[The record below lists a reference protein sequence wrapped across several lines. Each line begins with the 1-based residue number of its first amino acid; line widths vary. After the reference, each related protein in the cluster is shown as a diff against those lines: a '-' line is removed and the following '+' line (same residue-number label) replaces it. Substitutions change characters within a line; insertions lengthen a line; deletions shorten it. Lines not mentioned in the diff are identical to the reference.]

1 MFTARTLPALPGRP
15 GRRGPARCG
24 RGPVAAVLA
33 AVLLLGGATAVHA
46 DDLDD
51 RRAAAEREQQAKEAE
66 RESLESELEHTDSQL
81 ADAVLE
87 LNQVEGRLPVAEAE
101 LAVAEAE
108 LERAEREAA
117 MLAQRLADA
126 QLEEAKVSQQLQD
139 GAGKVDGARDDIAQ
153 MAREE
158 FRGSGDTST
167 MGLVTGAQ
175 STEEF
180 IDGYSV
186 SSSAARI
193 RARTLAELQDAEAT
207 ARNLQARLSA
217 IREVVTELKRLADE
231 NVQSKEQAKQA
242 AVERKAEIERL
253 IAEQERLKARIEQ
266 RKHIAVQN
274 MRDTEQ
280 ELSGI
285 EADLKEIIRKQE
297 ERDERLAQERAEREA
312 RAAREARENA
322 GGGSGGGSSDGGS
335 SGGGSSGGG
344 SVSGG
349 GSSGGGGGSS
359 AGSVSFL
366 GYPTASPVVT
376 SSYGMRFH
384 PVLQYS
390 RLHAGTDFRAYCGTP
405 ILAAADGTVQYARYL
420 DGLGNQVLIN
430 HGYSSGGSS
439 VMTSANHLTSFA
451 VSAGQQVSRGQVIG
465 YSGTTGTSTACHLHF
480 EVYINGSTVDPMSWL

>member
-1 MFTARTLPALPGRP
+1 MTAPRNRDPLARP
-15 GRRGPARCG
+15 RG
-24 RGPVAAVLA
+24 RGPLAAVLA
-33 AVLLLGGATAVHA
+33 AVLLLGGATAVYA

-51 RRAAAEREQQAKEAE
+51 RRAAAEREQAAKEKE
-66 RESLESELEHTDSQL
+66 RESLEAELEHTDTQL

-117 MLAQRLADA
+117 ILAQRLSDA

-139 GAGKVDGARDDIAQ
+139 GSGKVDGARDDIAQ

-158 FRGSGDTST
+158 FRGSGDAST
-167 MGLVTGAQ
+167 IGLVTGAQ

-180 IDGYSV
+180 ISGYSV

-207 ARNLQARLSA
+207 ARNLQARLTA
-217 IREVVTELKRLADE
+217 IREVVTELTSLADE
-231 NVQSKEQAKQA
+231 NVRSKEQAKQA
-242 AVERKAEIERL
+242 AVERKAEIQEL
-253 IAEQERLKARIEQ
+253 IAQQQRLKNRIER
-266 RKHIAVQN
+266 RKDIALEG
-274 MRDTEQ
+274 MRDNEQ
-280 ELSGI
+280 ELSSI
-285 EADLKEIIRKQE
+285 ESDLKRIIREQE
-297 ERDERLAQERAEREA
+297 ERDERLAREQAEREA
-312 RAAREARENA
+312 AA
-322 GGGSGGGSSDGGS
+322 GGSSDGGS

-344 SVSGG
+344 SSGG
-349 GSSGGGGGSS
+349 GSAGGGSL
-359 AGSVSFL
+359 SFL
-366 GYPTASPVVT
+366 GYPTASPVIT

-384 PVLQYS
+384 PVLQYY

-405 ILAAADGTVQYARYL
+405 ILAPADGTVQYARYL
-420 DGLGNQVLIN
+420 EGLGNQVLIN

-439 VMTSANHLTSFA
+439 VMSSANHLASFA
-451 VSAGQQVSRGQVIG
+451 VSSGQQVSRGQVIG

-480 EVYINGSTVDPMSWL
+480 EVYVNGSTADPMTWL

>member
-1 MFTARTLPALPGRP
+1 VR
-15 GRRGPARCG
+15 G
-24 RGPVAAVLA
+24 RGSLA
-33 AVLLLGGATAVHA
+33 AALSLVLLLGGATAVHA

-51 RRAAAEREQQAKEAE
+51 RRAAAERQQAAKEEE
-66 RESLESELEHTDSQL
+66 RESLEAELEHTDTQL

-101 LAVAEAE
+101 LAVAQAE

-117 MLAQRLADA
+117 ILAQRLADA
-126 QLEEAKVSQQLQD
+126 QLEEAKVSQALQD
-139 GAGKVDGARDDIAQ
+139 GSGKVDGARDDIAQ

-158 FRGSGDTST
+158 FRGAGSAST
-167 MGLVTGAQ
+167 IGLVTGAQ

-231 NVQSKEQAKQA
+231 NVRSKEQAKQA

-253 IAEQERLKARIEQ
+253 IAEQERLKARIER
-266 RKHIAVQN
+266 RKDVAVAN
-274 MRDTEQ
+274 MQSTEQ
-280 ELSGI
+280 ELSSI
-285 EADLKEIIRKQE
+285 ESDLKEIIRKQE
-297 ERDERLAQERAEREA
+297 ERDERLAQQQAEED
-312 RAAREARENA
+312 AA
-322 GGGSGGGSSDGGS
+322 SGGS
-335 SGGGSSGGG
+335 SGGGSSGG
-344 SVSGG
+344 SG
-349 GSSGGGGGSS
+349 GSSGGSS
-359 AGSVSFL
+359 AGSLSFL
-366 GYPTASPVVT
+366 SYPTASPVVT

-384 PVLQYS
+384 PVLQYY

-405 ILAAADGTVQYARYL
+405 ILAPADGTVQYARYL
-420 DGLGNQVLIN
+420 EGLGNQVLIN

-439 VMTSANHLTSFA
+439 VMTSLNHLTSFA
-451 VSAGQQVSRGQVIG
+451 VSSGQHVSRGQVIG

-480 EVYINGSTVDPMSWL
+480 EVYVNGSTVDPMGWL

>member
-1 MFTARTLPALPGRP
+1 MATSRDRN
-15 GRRGPARCG
+15 RRGP
-24 RGPVAAVLA
+24 LA
-33 AVLLLGGATAVHA
+33 ALLAIVLLLGGATAVYA

-51 RRAAAEREQQAKEAE
+51 RRAAAEREQAAKEKE
-66 RESLESELEHTDSQL
+66 RESLEAELEHTDTQL

-117 MLAQRLADA
+117 ILAQRLADA

-139 GAGKVDGARDDIAQ
+139 GSGKVDGARDDIAQ

-158 FRGSGDTST
+158 FRGAGDAST
-167 MGLVTGAQ
+167 IGLVTGAQ

-231 NVQSKEQAKQA
+231 NVRSKEQAKQA
-242 AVERKAEIERL
+242 AVARKAEIQEL
-253 IAEQERLKARIEQ
+253 IAEQQRLKNRIER
-266 RKHIAVQN
+266 RKDVALES
-274 MRDTEQ
+274 MRDNEQ
-280 ELSGI
+280 ELSSI
-285 EADLKEIIRKQE
+285 EADLKGIIREQE
-297 ERDERLAQERAEREA
+297 ERDERLAQEQAEREA
-312 RAAREARENA
+312 AS
-322 GGGSGGGSSDGGS
+322 GGSSGGGSSDGGDS
-335 SGGGSSGGG
+335 SGGSS
-344 SVSGG
+344 
-349 GSSGGGGGSS
+349 GGSS
-359 AGSVSFL
+359 AGSLSFL
-366 GYPTASPVVT
+366 SYPTASPVVT

-384 PVLQYS
+384 PVLQYY

-405 ILAAADGTVQYARYL
+405 ILAPADGTVQYARYL

-451 VSAGQQVSRGQVIG
+451 VSSGQHVSRGQVIG

-480 EVYINGSTVDPMSWL
+480 EVYVDGSTVDPMTWL

>member
-1 MFTARTLPALPGRP
+1 MTAPRNRNRD
-15 GRRGPARCG
+15 RRGP
-24 RGPVAAVLA
+24 LA
-33 AVLLLGGATAVHA
+33 AALAMVLLLGGATAVHA

-51 RRAAAEREQQAKEAE
+51 RRAAAERQQQAKEEE
-66 RESLESELEHTDSQL
+66 RESLEAELEHTDTQL

-117 MLAQRLADA
+117 ILAQRLADA

-139 GAGKVDGARDDIAQ
+139 GSGKVDGARDDIAQ

-158 FRGSGDTST
+158 FRGAGEAST
-167 MGLVTGAQ
+167 IGLVTGAQ

-193 RARTLAELQDAEAT
+193 RARTLADLQDAEAT

-231 NVQSKEQAKQA
+231 NVRSKEQAKQA
-242 AVERKAEIERL
+242 AVERKAEIQEL
-253 IAEQERLKARIEQ
+253 IAEQQRLKNRIER
-266 RKHIAVQN
+266 RKDVALEG
-274 MRDTEQ
+274 MRDNEQ
-280 ELSGI
+280 ELSSI
-285 EADLKEIIRKQE
+285 ESDLKGIIREQE
-297 ERDERLAQERAEREA
+297 ERDERLAKEQAEREA
-312 RAAREARENA
+312 A
-322 GGGSGGGSSDGGS
+322 SGDDSSGS
-335 SGGGSSGGG
+335 SGGDSSSGSSGGSSVG
-344 SVSGG
+344 SL
-349 GSSGGGGGSS
+349 
-359 AGSVSFL
+359 SFL
-366 GYPTASPVVT
+366 SYPTANPVIT
-376 SSYGMRFH
+376 SSYGTRFH
-384 PVLQYS
+384 PVLQYY

-405 ILAAADGTVQYARYL
+405 ILAPADGTVQYARYL
-420 DGLGNQVLIN
+420 EGLGNQVLIN

-451 VSAGQQVSRGQVIG
+451 VSSGQQVSRGQVIG

-480 EVYINGSTVDPMSWL
+480 EVYVDGSTVDPMSWL

>member
-1 MFTARTLPALPGRP
+1 MATSRNR
-15 GRRGPARCG
+15 GRRGAF
-24 RGPVAAVLA
+24 AAMLTI
-33 AVLLLGGATAVHA
+33 VLLLGGATAVHA

-51 RRAAAEREQQAKEAE
+51 RRAAAEREQAAKEEE
-66 RESLESELEHTDSQL
+66 RESLEAELEHTDTQL

-101 LAVAEAE
+101 LAVAEAD

-117 MLAQRLADA
+117 ILAQRLADA

-139 GAGKVDGARDDIAQ
+139 GSGKVDGARDDIAQ

-158 FRGSGDTST
+158 FRGAGDASAI
-167 MGLVTGAQ
+167 GLVTGAQ

-193 RARTLAELQDAEAT
+193 RARTLAELQDAEAA

-231 NVQSKEQAKQA
+231 NVRSKEQAKQA
-242 AVERKAEIERL
+242 AVDRKAEIEQL
-253 IAEQERLKARIEQ
+253 IAEQQRLKNRIER
-266 RKHIAVQN
+266 RKDVALES
-274 MRDTEQ
+274 MRDNEQ
-280 ELSGI
+280 ELSSI
-285 EADLKEIIRKQE
+285 ESDLKAIIRQQE

-312 RAAREARENA
+312 ASE
-322 GGGSGGGSSDGGS
+322 GS
-335 SGGGSSGGG
+335 SGGGAAGGGG
-344 SVSGG
+344 SSSG
-349 GSSGGGGGSS
+349 GSSGGGGGG
-359 AGSVSFL
+359 GSLSFL
-366 GYPTASPVVT
+366 SYPTASPVVT

-384 PVLQYS
+384 PVLQYY

-420 DGLGNQVLIN
+420 EGLGNQVLIN

-439 VMTSANHLTSFA
+439 VMSSANHLTSFA

-480 EVYINGSTVDPMSWL
+480 EVYVDGSTVDPMTWL

>member
-1 MFTARTLPALPGRP
+1 MFTPRNLPSRV
-15 GRRGPARCG
+15 RG
-24 RGPVAAVLA
+24 RGPVAAALA
-33 AVLLLGGATAVHA
+33 LVLLLGGATAVHA

-51 RRAAAEREQQAKEAE
+51 RRAAAEREQQAKEDE
-66 RESLESELEHTDSQL
+66 REGLEAELEHTDTQL

-117 MLAQRLADA
+117 ILAQRLADA
-126 QLEEAKVSQQLQD
+126 ELEEAKVSQQLQD
-139 GAGKVDGARDDIAQ
+139 GSGKVDGARDDIAQ

-158 FRGSGDTST
+158 FRGSGDNST
-167 MGLVTGAQ
+167 IGLVTGAQ

-207 ARNLQARLSA
+207 ARNLEARLSA
-217 IREVVTELKRLADE
+217 IREIVTELKRLADE

-242 AVERKAEIERL
+242 AVDRKAEIERL
-253 IAEQERLKARIEQ
+253 IAEQERLKNRIER
-266 RKHIAVQN
+266 RKHVAVAN
-274 MRDTEQ
+274 MRDNEQ
-280 ELSGI
+280 ELSSI
-285 EADLKEIIRKQE
+285 ESDLKEIIRKQE
-297 ERDERLAQERAEREA
+297 ARDERLAQEQAEREA
-312 RAAREARENA
+312 REAQENA
-322 GGGSGGGSSDGGS
+322 SRGGSAGGGSSDGGS

-344 SVSGG
+344 S
-349 GSSGGGGGSS
+349 SGGGGSVGT
-359 AGSVSFL
+359 VSFL

-384 PVLQYS
+384 PVLQYN

-405 ILAAADGTVQYARYL
+405 ILAPADGTVQYARYL

-439 VMTSANHLTSFA
+439 VMTSSNHLTSFA

-480 EVYINGSTVDPMSWL
+480 EVYINGSTVDPMTWL

>member
-1 MFTARTLPALPGRP
+1 
-15 GRRGPARCG
+15 
-24 RGPVAAVLA
+24 VLA
-33 AVLLLGGATAVHA
+33 VVLLLGGSTAVYA

-66 RESLESELEHTDSQL
+66 RESLESELEHTDTQL

-101 LAVAEAE
+101 LAEAEAE

-117 MLAQRLADA
+117 ILAQRLADA
-126 QLEEAKVSQQLQD
+126 QLEEAKVSQELQD
-139 GAGKVDGARDDIAQ
+139 GSGKVDGARDDIAQ

-158 FRGSGDTST
+158 FRGAGNAST
-167 MGLVTGAQ
+167 IGLVTGAQ
-175 STEEF
+175 STKEF

-231 NVQSKEQAKQA
+231 NVRSKEQAKQA

-253 IAEQERLKARIEQ
+253 IEEQERLKARIER
-266 RKHIAVQN
+266 RKSVAMEN
-274 MRDTEQ
+274 MQATEQ
-280 ELSGI
+280 ELSSI
-285 EADLKEIIRKQE
+285 ESDLKGIIREQR
-297 ERDERLAQERAEREA
+297 ERDERLAQEQAEREA
-312 RAAREARENA
+312 KE
-322 GGGSGGGSSDGGS
+322 GSSSGGS

-344 SVSGG
+344 SSSG
-349 GSSGGGGGSS
+349 GSSGGGSTGG
-359 AGSVSFL
+359 GTGTVSFL
-366 GYPTASPVVT
+366 GYPTANPFVT

-405 ILAAADGTVQYARYL
+405 ILAPADGTVLYARFL
-420 DGLGNQVLIN
+420 EGLGNQVLIN

-439 VMTSANHLTSFA
+439 VMTSSNHLTSFA
-451 VSAGQQVSRGQVIG
+451 VSPGQQVSRGQVIG

-480 EVYINGSTVDPMSWL
+480 EVYVNGSTVDPMTWL

>member
-1 MFTARTLPALPGRP
+1 MSTPRSLQSRVA
-15 GRRGPARCG
+15 G

-33 AVLLLGGATAVHA
+33 IVLVLGGATAVHA

-51 RRAAAEREQQAKEAE
+51 RRAAAEREQQAKEEE
-66 RESLESELEHTDSQL
+66 RESLEAELEHTDTQL

-101 LAVAEAE
+101 LAMAEAE

-117 MLAQRLADA
+117 ILAQRLADA
-126 QLEEAKVSQQLQD
+126 QLEEATVTQLLQD
-139 GAGKVDGARDDIAQ
+139 GSGKVDGARDDIAQ

-158 FRGSGDTST
+158 FRGAGNAST
-167 MGLVTGAQ
+167 IGLVTGAQ

-193 RARTLAELQDAEAT
+193 RARTLAELQSAEAT
-207 ARNLQARLSA
+207 ARNLQARLTA

-231 NVQSKEQAKQA
+231 NVRSKEQAKQS
-242 AVERKAEIERL
+242 AVQRKAEIVEL
-253 IAEQERLKARIEQ
+253 IAEQERLKSRIER
-266 RKHIAVQN
+266 RKHVAVQN
-274 MRDTEQ
+274 MQDTEQ
-280 ELSGI
+280 ELSSI
-285 EADLKEIIRKQE
+285 ESDLKGIISEQR
-297 ERDERLAQERAEREA
+297 ERDERLARERAEQESDG
-312 RAAREARENA
+312 NA
-322 GGGSGGGSSDGGS
+322 SGGGSGGGGS

-344 SVSGG
+344 TGT
-349 GSSGGGGGSS
+349 
-359 AGSVSFL
+359 VSFL
-366 GYPTASPVVT
+366 SYPTANPVVT

-384 PVLQYS
+384 PVLQYN
-390 RLHAGTDFRAYCGTP
+390 RLHAGTDLRAYCGTP
-405 ILAAADGTVQYARYL
+405 IMAPADGTVLYARYL

-439 VMTSANHLTSFA
+439 VMTSSNHLSSFA
-451 VSAGQQVSRGQVIG
+451 VSSGQRVSRGQVIG

>member
-1 MFTARTLPALPGRP
+1 MTTSRSLRSRAV
-15 GRRGPARCG
+15 G

-33 AVLLLGGATAVHA
+33 AVLLLGGATVGYA

-51 RRAAAEREQQAKEAE
+51 RRAAAERKQQAKEDE
-66 RESLESELEHTDSQL
+66 RENLEAELEHTDKRL

-117 MLAQRLADA
+117 ILAQRLADA
-126 QLEEAKVSQQLQD
+126 QLEEATVTQLLQD
-139 GAGKVDGARDDIAQ
+139 GSGKVDGARDDIAQ

-158 FRGSGDTST
+158 FRGAGNAST
-167 MGLVTGAQ
+167 IGLVTGAQ

-193 RARTLAELQDAEAT
+193 RARTLAELQSAEAT
-207 ARNLQARLSA
+207 ARNLQARLTA

-231 NVQSKEQAKQA
+231 NVRSKEQAKQS
-242 AVERKAEIERL
+242 AVARKAEIVEL
-253 IAEQERLKARIEQ
+253 IAEQERLKSRIER
-266 RKHIAVQN
+266 RKHVAVQN
-274 MRDTEQ
+274 MQDTEE
-280 ELSGI
+280 ELSSI
-285 EADLKEIIRKQE
+285 ESDLKGIISEQR
-297 ERDERLAQERAEREA
+297 ERDERLARERAEQESDGSSS
-312 RAAREARENA
+312 
-322 GGGSGGGSSDGGS
+322 GGGSGGGGS

-344 SVSGG
+344 TG
-349 GSSGGGGGSS
+349 
-359 AGSVSFL
+359 AVSFL
-366 GYPTASPVVT
+366 SYPTANPVVT

-384 PVLQYS
+384 PVLQYN
-390 RLHAGTDFRAYCGTP
+390 RLHAGTDLRAYCGTP
-405 ILAAADGTVQYARYL
+405 ILAPADGTVLYARYL

-439 VMTSANHLTSFA
+439 VMTSANHLSSFA
-451 VSAGQQVSRGQVIG
+451 VSSGQQVSRGQVIG

>member
-1 MFTARTLPALPGRP
+1 MPTSQSLRSRAV
-15 GRRGPARCG
+15 G
-24 RGPVAAVLA
+24 RGPLAALLA
-33 AVLLLGGATAVHA
+33 AVLLLGGATVGYA

-51 RRAAAEREQQAKEAE
+51 RRAAAERKQQAKEGE
-66 RESLESELEHTDSQL
+66 RENLEAELEHTDKQL

-117 MLAQRLADA
+117 ILAQRLADA
-126 QLEEAKVSQQLQD
+126 QLEEATVTQLLRD
-139 GAGKVDGARDDIAQ
+139 GSGKVDGARDDIAQ

-158 FRGSGDTST
+158 FRGAGNAST
-167 MGLVTGAQ
+167 IGLVTGAQ

-193 RARTLAELQDAEAT
+193 RARTLAELQSAEAT
-207 ARNLQARLSA
+207 ARNLQARLTA

-231 NVQSKEQAKQA
+231 NVRSKEQAKQS
-242 AVERKAEIERL
+242 AVERKAEIVEL
-253 IAEQERLKARIEQ
+253 IAEQERLKSRIEQ
-266 RKHIAVQN
+266 RKHVAVQN
-274 MRDTEQ
+274 MQDTEQ
-280 ELSGI
+280 ELSSI
-285 EADLKEIIRKQE
+285 ESDLKGIIREQR
-297 ERDERLAQERAEREA
+297 ERDERLARERAEQEA
-312 RAAREARENA
+312 DGNA
-322 GGGSGGGSSDGGS
+322 SGGGSGGGGSSGAGSSGGS
-335 SGGGSSGGG
+335 SGGGTGT
-344 SVSGG
+344 
-349 GSSGGGGGSS
+349 
-359 AGSVSFL
+359 VSFL
-366 GYPTASPVVT
+366 SYPTANPVVT

-384 PVLQYS
+384 PVLQYN
-390 RLHAGTDFRAYCGTP
+390 RLHAGTDLRAYCGTP
-405 ILAAADGTVQYARYL
+405 ILAPADGTVLYARYL

-439 VMTSANHLTSFA
+439 VMTSSNHLSSFA
-451 VSAGQQVSRGQVIG
+451 VSSGQQVSRGQVIG

>member
-1 MFTARTLPALPGRP
+1 MPTSRSLRFWTVARRTVA
-15 GRRGPARCG
+15 RRAVARRAVG

-33 AVLLLGGATAVHA
+33 AVLLLGGATVGYA

-51 RRAAAEREQQAKEAE
+51 RRAAAERKQQAKEDE
-66 RESLESELEHTDSQL
+66 RENLEAELEHTDTQL

-117 MLAQRLADA
+117 ILAQRLADA
-126 QLEEAKVSQQLQD
+126 QLEEATVTQLLQD
-139 GAGKVDGARDDIAQ
+139 GSGKVDGARDDIAQ

-158 FRGSGDTST
+158 FRGAGNAST
-167 MGLVTGAQ
+167 IGLVTGAQ
-175 STEEF
+175 STKEF

-193 RARTLAELQDAEAT
+193 RARTLAELQSAEAT

-231 NVQSKEQAKQA
+231 NVRSKEQARQSA
-242 AVERKAEIERL
+242 AARKAEIVEL
-253 IAEQERLKARIEQ
+253 IAEQERLKSRIER
-266 RKHIAVQN
+266 RKHVAVQN
-274 MRDTEQ
+274 MQDTEQ
-280 ELSGI
+280 ELSSI
-285 EADLKEIIRKQE
+285 ESDLKGIISEQR
-297 ERDERLAQERAEREA
+297 ERDERLAREQAEREA
-312 RAAREARENA
+312 EGNNT
-322 GGGSGGGSSDGGS
+322 GGGSG
-335 SGGGSSGGG
+335 GGGSSGGG
-344 SVSGG
+344 SGGG
-349 GSSGGGGGSS
+349 GSSGGGTGT
-359 AGSVSFL
+359 VSFL
-366 GYPTASPVVT
+366 SYPTASPVVT

-384 PVLQYS
+384 PVLQYY
-390 RLHAGTDFRAYCGTP
+390 RLHAGTDLRAYCGTP
-405 ILAAADGTVQYARYL
+405 ILAPADGTVLYARYL

-439 VMTSANHLTSFA
+439 VMTSSNHLTSFA
-451 VSAGQQVSRGQVIG
+451 VSPGQQVSRGQVIG

>member
-1 MFTARTLPALPGRP
+1 MAISRDRN
-15 GRRGPARCG
+15 RRGP
-24 RGPVAAVLA
+24 LA
-33 AVLLLGGATAVHA
+33 ALLTIVLLLGGATAVHA

-51 RRAAAEREQQAKEAE
+51 RRAAAEREQAAKEKE
-66 RESLESELEHTDSQL
+66 RESLEAELEHTDTQL

-117 MLAQRLADA
+117 ILAQRLADA

-139 GAGKVDGARDDIAQ
+139 GSGKVDGARDDIAQ

-158 FRGSGDTST
+158 FRGAGDAST
-167 MGLVTGAQ
+167 IGLVTGAQ

-231 NVQSKEQAKQA
+231 NVRSKEQAKQA
-242 AVERKAEIERL
+242 AVERKAEIEEL
-253 IAEQERLKARIEQ
+253 IAEQERLKNRIER
-266 RKHIAVQN
+266 RKDAALES
-274 MRDTEQ
+274 MRDNEQ
-280 ELSGI
+280 ELSSI
-285 EADLKEIIRKQE
+285 ESDLKSIIREQE
-297 ERDERLAQERAEREA
+297 QRDARLAQEQAEREA
-312 RAAREARENA
+312 AS
-322 GGGSGGGSSDGGS
+322 GGDSSGGGSTGGS

-344 SVSGG
+344 
-349 GSSGGGGGSS
+349 GSL
-359 AGSVSFL
+359 SFL
-366 GYPTASPVVT
+366 SYPTASPVVT

-384 PVLQYS
+384 PVLQYY

-405 ILAAADGTVQYARYL
+405 ILAPADGVVQYARYL
-420 DGLGNQVLIN
+420 EGLGNQVLIN

-451 VSAGQQVSRGQVIG
+451 VSSGQHVSRGQVIG

-480 EVYINGSTVDPMSWL
+480 EVYVNGSTVDPMSWL

>member
-1 MFTARTLPALPGRP
+1 
-15 GRRGPARCG
+15 
-24 RGPVAAVLA
+24 VLA
-33 AVLLLGGATAVHA
+33 IVLLLGGATAVHA

-51 RRAAAEREQQAKEAE
+51 RRAAAEREQQAKEDE
-66 RESLESELEHTDSQL
+66 REGLEAELEHTDTQL

-117 MLAQRLADA
+117 ILAQRLADA

-139 GAGKVDGARDDIAQ
+139 GSGKVDGARDDIAQ

-158 FRGSGDTST
+158 FRGSGNTST
-167 MGLVTGAQ
+167 IGLVTGAQ

-207 ARNLQARLSA
+207 ARNLEARLTA

-253 IAEQERLKARIEQ
+253 IAEQERLKARIER
-266 RKHIAVQN
+266 RKHVAVRN
-274 MRDTEQ
+274 MRDNEQ
-280 ELSGI
+280 ELSSI
-285 EADLKEIIRKQE
+285 ESDLKEIIRKQE
-297 ERDERLAQERAEREA
+297 ERDERLAREQAEREA
-312 RAAREARENA
+312 REAREARENA
-322 GGGSGGGSSDGGS
+322 SGGGSSDGGS

-344 SVSGG
+344 SSGG
-349 GSSGGGGGSS
+349 GSGGGGGG

-439 VMTSANHLTSFA
+439 VMSSANHLTSFA
-451 VSAGQQVSRGQVIG
+451 VSAGQRVSRGQVIG

-480 EVYINGSTVDPMSWL
+480 EVYINGSAVDPMTWL

>member
-1 MFTARTLPALPGRP
+1 
-15 GRRGPARCG
+15 
-24 RGPVAAVLA
+24 VLA
-33 AVLLLGGATAVHA
+33 VVLLLGGATAVHA

-51 RRAAAEREQQAKEAE
+51 RRAAAEREQQAKEDE
-66 RESLESELEHTDSQL
+66 RESLEAELEHTDTQL

-117 MLAQRLADA
+117 ILAQRLADA
-126 QLEEAKVSQQLQD
+126 ELEEAKVSQQLQD
-139 GAGKVDGARDDIAQ
+139 GSGKVDGARDDIAQ

-158 FRGSGDTST
+158 FRGSGDNST
-167 MGLVTGAQ
+167 IGLVTGAQ

-207 ARNLQARLSA
+207 ARNLEARLSA
-217 IREVVTELKRLADE
+217 IREIVSELKRLADE

-242 AVERKAEIERL
+242 AVDRKAEIERL
-253 IAEQERLKARIEQ
+253 IAEQERLKDRIER
-266 RKHIAVQN
+266 RKHIAVAN
-274 MRDTEQ
+274 MRDNEQ
-280 ELSGI
+280 ELSSI
-285 EADLKEIIRKQE
+285 ESDLKEIIRKQE
-297 ERDERLAQERAEREA
+297 ARDERLAQEQAEREA
-312 RAAREARENA
+312 REAQENA
-322 GGGSGGGSSDGGS
+322 SGGGSTGGGS

-344 SVSGG
+344 SSGGGSSGG
-349 GSSGGGGGSS
+349 GSSGGGGGGGSV
-359 AGSVSFL
+359 GSVSFL

>member
-1 MFTARTLPALPGRP
+1 MPTSRSLRFWTVARRAG
-15 GRRGPARCG
+15 G
-24 RGPVAAVLA
+24 RGPLAAVLA
-33 AVLLLGGATAVHA
+33 AVLLLGGATVGYT

-51 RRAAAEREQQAKEAE
+51 RRAAAERKQQAKEDE
-66 RESLESELEHTDSQL
+66 RENLEAELEHTDTQL

-117 MLAQRLADA
+117 ILAQRLADA
-126 QLEEAKVSQQLQD
+126 QLEEATVTQLLQD
-139 GAGKVDGARDDIAQ
+139 GSGKVDGARDDIAQ

-158 FRGSGDTST
+158 FRGAGNAST
-167 MGLVTGAQ
+167 IGLVTGAQ

-193 RARTLAELQDAEAT
+193 RARTLAELQSAEAT
-207 ARNLQARLSA
+207 ARNLQARLTA

-231 NVQSKEQAKQA
+231 NVRSKEQARQSA
-242 AVERKAEIERL
+242 AQRKAEIVEL
-253 IAEQERLKARIEQ
+253 IAEQERLKSRIER
-266 RKHIAVQN
+266 RKHVAVQN
-274 MRDTEQ
+274 MQDTEQ
-280 ELSGI
+280 ELSSI
-285 EADLKEIIRKQE
+285 ESDLKGIIREQR
-297 ERDERLAQERAEREA
+297 ERDERLARERAEQEP
-312 RAAREARENA
+312 EENA
-322 GGGSGGGSSDGGS
+322 GGGSGGGGS

-344 SVSGG
+344 TGT
-349 GSSGGGGGSS
+349 
-359 AGSVSFL
+359 VSFL
-366 GYPTASPVVT
+366 SYPTASPVVT

-384 PVLQYS
+384 PVLQYY
-390 RLHAGTDFRAYCGTP
+390 RLHAGTDLRAYCGTP
-405 ILAAADGTVQYARYL
+405 ILAPADGTVLYARYL

-439 VMTSANHLTSFA
+439 VMTSSNHLTSFA
-451 VSAGQQVSRGQVIG
+451 VSPGQQVSRGQVIG

-480 EVYINGSTVDPMSWL
+480 EVYVNGSTVDPMSWL

>member
-1 MFTARTLPALPGRP
+1 MTAPRNRRRD
-15 GRRGPARCG
+15 RRGPL
-24 RGPVAAVLA
+24 AAVLA
-33 AVLLLGGATAVHA
+33 IVLLLGGATVVYA

-51 RRAAAEREQQAKEAE
+51 RRAAAEREQAAKEEE
-66 RESLESELEHTDSQL
+66 RESLEAELEHTDTQL

-117 MLAQRLADA
+117 ILSQRLADA

-139 GAGKVDGARDDIAQ
+139 GSGKVDGARDDIAQ

-158 FRGSGDTST
+158 FRGSGDASAI
-167 MGLVTGAQ
+167 GLVTGAQ

-231 NVQSKEQAKQA
+231 NVRSKEQAKQA
-242 AVERKAEIERL
+242 AVERKAEIQQL
-253 IAEQERLKARIEQ
+253 IAEQERLKNRIEQ
-266 RKHIAVQN
+266 RKDVALEN
-274 MRDTEQ
+274 MRDNEQ
-280 ELSGI
+280 ELSSI
-285 EADLKEIIRKQE
+285 ESDLKGIIREQE
-297 ERDERLAQERAEREA
+297 ERDARLAQEQAEREA
-312 RAAREARENA
+312 AS
-322 GGGSGGGSSDGGS
+322 GGSSGGGSSDGGES
-335 SGGGSSGGG
+335 SGGSS
-344 SVSGG
+344 
-349 GSSGGGGGSS
+349 GGSS
-359 AGSVSFL
+359 AGSLSFL
-366 GYPTASPVVT
+366 SYPTASPVVT

-384 PVLQYS
+384 PVLQYY

-405 ILAAADGTVQYARYL
+405 ILAPADGTVLYARYL
-420 DGLGNQVLIN
+420 EGLGNQVLIN

-451 VSAGQQVSRGQVIG
+451 VSSGQYVSRGQVIG

-480 EVYINGSTVDPMSWL
+480 EVYVNGSTVDPMSWL

>member
-1 MFTARTLPALPGRP
+1 MTATRSRN
-15 GRRGPARCG
+15 RRGPL
-24 RGPVAAVLA
+24 AAVLA
-33 AVLLLGGATAVHA
+33 MVLLLGGATAVHA

-51 RRAAAEREQQAKEAE
+51 RRAAAERQQAAKEDE
-66 RESLESELEHTDSQL
+66 RESLEAELEHTDTQL

-117 MLAQRLADA
+117 ILAQRLADA
-126 QLEEAKVSQQLQD
+126 QLEEAKVSQQLED
-139 GAGKVDGARDDIAQ
+139 GSGKVDGARDDIAQ

-158 FRGSGDTST
+158 FRGSSDAST
-167 MGLVTGAQ
+167 IGLVTGAQ

-242 AVERKAEIERL
+242 AVERKAEIQRL
-253 IAEQERLKARIEQ
+253 IAQQERLKNRIER
-266 RKHIAVQN
+266 RKDIARQN
-274 MRDTEQ
+274 MRDNEE
-280 ELSGI
+280 ELSSI
-285 EADLKEIIRKQE
+285 ESDLKGIIRKQK
-297 ERDERLAQERAEREA
+297 ERDERLAQEQAEREA
-312 RAAREARENA
+312 AA
-322 GGGSGGGSSDGGS
+322 GGS
-335 SGGGSSGGG
+335 SGGGSSGG
-344 SVSGG
+344 
-349 GSSGGGGGSS
+349 SS
-359 AGSVSFL
+359 AGSLSFL
-366 GYPTASPVVT
+366 SYPTASPVVT

-384 PVLQYS
+384 PVLQYY

-405 ILAAADGTVQYARYL
+405 ILAAADGTVLYARYL
-420 DGLGNQVLIN
+420 EGLGNQVLIN
-430 HGYSSGGSS
+430 HGYSADGSS
-439 VMTSANHLTSFA
+439 VMTSSNHLTSFA
-451 VSAGQQVSRGQVIG
+451 VSPGQRVSRGQVIG

-480 EVYINGSTVDPMSWL
+480 ELYINGSTVDPMTWL

>member
-1 MFTARTLPALPGRP
+1 MTASRHPLPRF
-15 GRRGPARCG
+15 RG
-24 RGPVAAVLA
+24 RGPVAAALA
-33 AVLLLGGATAVHA
+33 VVLLLGGGATAA
-46 DDLDD
+46 WSDDLDD
-51 RRAAAEREQQAKEAE
+51 RRAAAERRQQAKEDE
-66 RESLESELEHTDSQL
+66 RESLEAELEHTDTRL

-108 LERAEREAA
+108 LERAAREAA
-117 MLAQRLADA
+117 ILAQRLADA
-126 QLEEAKVSQQLQD
+126 ELEEEKVSRQLQD
-139 GAGKVDGARDDIAQ
+139 GSGKVEGARDDIAQ

-158 FRGSGDTST
+158 FRGAGNAST
-167 MGLVTGAQ
+167 IGLVTGAQ

-180 IDGYSV
+180 ISGYSV

-193 RARTLAELQDAEAT
+193 RARTLAQLQDAEAT
-207 ARNLQARLSA
+207 ARNLEARLSA

-231 NVQSKEQAKQA
+231 NVRTKEQAKRA

-266 RKHIAVQN
+266 RKEVALEN

-280 ELSGI
+280 ELSSI
-285 EADLKEIIRKQE
+285 ESDLKEIIRKQE
-297 ERDERLAQERAEREA
+297 ARDERLARERAEREA
-312 RAAREARENA
+312 KENSSS
-322 GGGSGGGSSDGGS
+322 GGSTG
-335 SGGGSSGGG
+335 GGGSSGG
-344 SVSGG
+344 ST
-349 GSSGGGGGSS
+349 SSGGGSS
-359 AGSVSFL
+359 AGSLSFL
-366 GYPTASPVVT
+366 SYPTAAPVVT

-390 RLHAGTDFRAYCGTP
+390 RLHAGTDFRAYCGTA
-405 ILAAADGTVQYARYL
+405 ILAPADGTVLYARTL
-420 DGLGNQVLIN
+420 AGLGNQVLIN

-451 VSAGQQVSRGQVIG
+451 VSSGQRVSRGQVIG

-480 EVYINGSTVDPMSWL
+480 ELYVNGSTVDPMSWL

>member
-1 MFTARTLPALPGRP
+1 MTTSRSLRSRAV
-15 GRRGPARCG
+15 G
-24 RGPVAAVLA
+24 RGPIAAVLA
-33 AVLLLGGATAVHA
+33 AVLLLGGATVGYA

-51 RRAAAEREQQAKEAE
+51 RRAAAERKQQAKEDE
-66 RESLESELEHTDSQL
+66 RENLEAELEHTDKQL

-117 MLAQRLADA
+117 ILAQRLADA
-126 QLEEAKVSQQLQD
+126 QLEEATVTQLLRD
-139 GAGKVDGARDDIAQ
+139 GSGKVDGARDDIAQ

-158 FRGSGDTST
+158 FRGAGDAST
-167 MGLVTGAQ
+167 IGLVTGAQ

-193 RARTLAELQDAEAT
+193 RARTLAELQSAEAT
-207 ARNLQARLSA
+207 ARNLQARLTA

-231 NVQSKEQAKQA
+231 NVRSKEQAKQS
-242 AVERKAEIERL
+242 AVERKAEIVEL
-253 IAEQERLKARIEQ
+253 IAEQERLKSRIER
-266 RKHIAVQN
+266 RKHVAVQN
-274 MRDTEQ
+274 MQDTEQ
-280 ELSGI
+280 ELSSI
-285 EADLKEIIRKQE
+285 ESDLKGIIREQR
-297 ERDERLAQERAEREA
+297 ERDERLARERAEQEA
-312 RAAREARENA
+312 DGSAS
-322 GGGSGGGSSDGGS
+322 GGGSGGGGS

-344 SVSGG
+344 TGT
-349 GSSGGGGGSS
+349 
-359 AGSVSFL
+359 VSFL
-366 GYPTASPVVT
+366 SYPTANPVVT

-384 PVLQYS
+384 PVLQYN
-390 RLHAGTDFRAYCGTP
+390 RLHAGTDLRAYCGTP
-405 ILAAADGTVQYARYL
+405 ILAPADGTVLYARYL

-439 VMTSANHLTSFA
+439 VMTSSNHLSSFA
-451 VSAGQQVSRGQVIG
+451 VSSGQHVSRGQVIG

>member
-1 MFTARTLPALPGRP
+1 MRASRSSPSRP
-15 GRRGPARCG
+15 RG
-24 RGPVAAVLA
+24 RGPLA
-33 AVLLLGGATAVHA
+33 AVVAVVLLLSGATAVHA

-51 RRAAAEREQQAKEAE
+51 RRAAAEREQAAKEDE
-66 RESLESELEHTDSQL
+66 RESLQAELEHTDTQL

-117 MLAQRLADA
+117 ILAQRLADA

-139 GAGKVDGARDDIAQ
+139 GSGKVDGARDDIAQ

-158 FRGSGDTST
+158 FRGAGSAST
-167 MGLVTGAQ
+167 IGLVTGAQ
-175 STEEF
+175 TTEEF

-207 ARNLQARLSA
+207 ARNLQARLTA

-231 NVQSKEQAKQA
+231 NVRSKEQAKQA

-253 IAEQERLKARIEQ
+253 IAEQERLKARIER
-266 RKHIAVQN
+266 RKHVAVAN

-280 ELSGI
+280 ELSSI
-285 EADLKEIIRKQE
+285 ESDLKGIIREQR
-297 ERDERLAQERAEREA
+297 ERDERLARERAEQEA
-312 RAAREARENA
+312 ASGGGTL
-322 GGGSGGGSSDGGS
+322 GGGSGGGSGAGSPGGTS
-335 SGGGSSGGG
+335 GGASGGGS
-344 SVSGG
+344 
-349 GSSGGGGGSS
+349 
-359 AGSVSFL
+359 AGALSFL
-366 GYPTASPVVT
+366 SYPTASPLVT

-384 PVLQYS
+384 PVLQYY

-405 ILAAADGTVQYARYL
+405 ILAPADGTVLYARFL
-420 DGLGNQVLIN
+420 EGLGNQVLIN

-451 VSAGQQVSRGQVIG
+451 VSSGQQVSRGQVIG

-480 EVYINGSTVDPMSWL
+480 EVYVNGSTVDPMGWL

>member
-1 MFTARTLPALPGRP
+1 MSTPRSVPRV
-15 GRRGPARCG
+15 RGP
-24 RGPVAAVLA
+24 LA
-33 AVLLLGGATAVHA
+33 AALAIVLLLGGSTAGFA

-51 RRAAAEREQQAKEAE
+51 RRAAAERQQQAKEDE
-66 RESLESELEHTDSQL
+66 RESLEAELEHTDTQL

-117 MLAQRLADA
+117 ILAQRLADA
-126 QLEEAKVSQQLQD
+126 QLEEAQVTQLLQA
-139 GAGKVDGARDDIAQ
+139 GSGKVDAARRDIAR

-158 FRGSGDTST
+158 LRGTGNATT
-167 MGLVTGAQ
+167 IGLVTGAQ

-193 RARTLAELQDAEAT
+193 QARTLAELQDAEAT
-207 ARNLQARLSA
+207 ARNLQARLTA

-231 NVQSKEQAKQA
+231 NVRSKEQAKQA

-253 IAEQERLKARIEQ
+253 IAEQERLKARIER
-266 RKHIAVQN
+266 RKDAALQS
-274 MRDTEQ
+274 MRDNEQ
-280 ELSGI
+280 ELSSI

-297 ERDERLAQERAEREA
+297 ARDERLAQLQAEREA
-312 RAAREARENA
+312 EESS
-322 GGGSGGGSSDGGS
+322 SGGGSSDGGS
-335 SGGGSSGGG
+335 SGGG
-344 SVSGG
+344 
-349 GSSGGGGGSS
+349 GGSS
-359 AGSVSFL
+359 AGSLSFL
-366 GYPTASPVVT
+366 SYPTASPVIT

-384 PVLQYS
+384 PVLQYY

-405 ILAAADGTVQYARYL
+405 ILAAADGTVLYARYL
-420 DGLGNQVLIN
+420 EGLGNQVLIN

-439 VMTSANHLTSFA
+439 VMTSSNHLTSFA

-480 EVYINGSTVDPMSWL
+480 EVYVNGSTVDPMTWL

>member
-1 MFTARTLPALPGRP
+1 MTAPRDSLSKVG
-15 GRRGPARCG
+15 G
-24 RGPVAAVLA
+24 RGPLAAVLA
-33 AVLLLGGATAVHA
+33 VVLLLGGSTAVHA

-51 RRAAAEREQQAKEAE
+51 RRAAAERQQAAKEQE
-66 RESLESELEHTDSQL
+66 RETLEAELEHTDTQL

-117 MLAQRLADA
+117 ILAQRLADA

-139 GAGKVDGARDDIAQ
+139 GSGKVEGARDGIAQ

-158 FRGSGDTST
+158 LRGAGDAST
-167 MGLVTGAQ
+167 IGLVTGAQ

-193 RARTLAELQDAEAT
+193 RARTLAELQGAEAT
-207 ARNLQARLSA
+207 ARNLQARLTA

-231 NVQSKEQAKQA
+231 NVRSKEQAKQA
-242 AVERKAEIERL
+242 AAERKAEIVRL
-253 IAEQERLKARIEQ
+253 IAEQERLKNRIEQ
-266 RKHIAVQN
+266 RKDIALAN
-274 MRDTEQ
+274 MRDNEQ
-280 ELSGI
+280 ELSSI
-285 EADLKEIIRKQE
+285 ESDLKEIIREQE
-297 ERDERLAQERAEREA
+297 ERDARLAEEQAELEA
-312 RAAREARENA
+312 
-322 GGGSGGGSSDGGS
+322 S

-344 SVSGG
+344 SSGVG
-349 GSSGGGGGSS
+349 ASESL
-359 AGSVSFL
+359 SFL
-366 GYPTASPVVT
+366 SYPTASPVVT

-384 PVLQYS
+384 PVLQYY

-405 ILAAADGTVQYARYL
+405 ILAPADGTVLYARYL
-420 DGLGNQVLIN
+420 EGLGNQVLIN

-451 VSAGQQVSRGQVIG
+451 VSSGQQVSRGQVIG

-480 EVYINGSTVDPMSWL
+480 EVYVNGSTVDPMTWL

>member
-1 MFTARTLPALPGRP
+1 
-15 GRRGPARCG
+15 
-24 RGPVAAVLA
+24 VLA
-33 AVLLLGGATAVHA
+33 VVLLLGGATAVHA

-51 RRAAAEREQQAKEAE
+51 RRAAAEREQQAKEDE
-66 RESLESELEHTDSQL
+66 RESLEAELEHTDTQL

-117 MLAQRLADA
+117 ILAQRLADA
-126 QLEEAKVSQQLQD
+126 ELEEAKVSQQLQD
-139 GAGKVDGARDDIAQ
+139 GSGKVDGARDDIAQ

-158 FRGSGDTST
+158 FRGSGDNST
-167 MGLVTGAQ
+167 IGLVTGAQ

-207 ARNLQARLSA
+207 ARNLEARLSA
-217 IREVVTELKRLADE
+217 IREIVSELKRLADE

-242 AVERKAEIERL
+242 AVDRKAEIERL
-253 IAEQERLKARIEQ
+253 IAEQERLKDRIER
-266 RKHIAVQN
+266 RKHIAVAN
-274 MRDTEQ
+274 MRDNEQ
-280 ELSGI
+280 ELSSI
-285 EADLKEIIRKQE
+285 ESDLKEIIRKQE
-297 ERDERLAQERAEREA
+297 ARDERLAQEQAEREA
-312 RAAREARENA
+312 REAQENA
-322 GGGSGGGSSDGGS
+322 SGGGSTGGGSSGGS

-344 SVSGG
+344 SSGG
-349 GSSGGGGGSS
+349 GSSGGGGGGGSV
-359 AGSVSFL
+359 GSVSFL

-480 EVYINGSTVDPMSWL
+480 EVYVNGSTVDPMSWL